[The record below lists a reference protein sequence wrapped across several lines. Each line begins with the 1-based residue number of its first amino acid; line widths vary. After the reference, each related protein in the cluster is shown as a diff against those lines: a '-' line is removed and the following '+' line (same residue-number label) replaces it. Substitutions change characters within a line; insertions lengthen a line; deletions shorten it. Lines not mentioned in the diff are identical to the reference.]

1 MKKFFAGLA
10 LGALA
15 LMLVVGGAWA
25 RDNLSL
31 TFDLAALDRQ
41 ETKDMRLAW
50 TGGEF
55 RMEALREN
63 LLWFQYFSL
72 PKNAA
77 FRNNFSLEAEVSS
90 VQDRGVA
97 GIALGN
103 RRIDLVFYVYLHDRH
118 GYARIATADSSQA
131 HFISEKTFS
140 YPSTPFT
147 LGVVYDVDG
156 GVFTGYVNG
165 QSVLSISS
173 TSYPRLTQISS
184 VNSVALVGG
193 SRHDQPSGVVGF
205 RSFSLEAE

>member
-31 TFDLAALDRQ
+31 TFDLAALDRR
-41 ETKDMRLAW
+41 ETNDVRLAW
-50 TGGEF
+50 TGSEF
-55 RMEALREN
+55 RMEALRGD

-77 FRNNFSLEAEVSS
+77 FRNSFSLEAEVSS